1 MSGSTYF
8 DLSSDG
14 WSAVKNKYNLTDQDM
29 FELFNK
35 PALDD
40 AILSGKTFKFSQD
53 PITDTKYLN
62 QELKYLEE
70 KGYKYMEEEMI
81 AVYVGY

>member
-1 MSGSTYF
+1 
-8 DLSSDG
+8 
-14 WSAVKNKYNLTDQDM
+14 M

-53 PITDTKYLN
+53 PTIDTKFLK
-62 QELKYLEE
+62 QELDYLEE
-70 KGYKYMEEEMI
+70 KGYMYNPKNMT
-81 AVYVGY
+81 ADYVGY